1 MNFVNRLGALFL
13 YIFTFSIKILI
24 EFFKFECDR
33 ALENIKD
40 SYRRLT
46 EDQVTELSRIK
57 NPP

>member
-13 YIFTFSIKILI
+13 YIFTFNIKILI

-46 EDQVTELSRIK
+46 ED
-57 NPP
+57 